1 MSLNS
6 NQESD
11 MNLTA
16 KKTKITNE
24 FKSIDNKQLS
34 RITKD
39 SFDFLNTGVT
49 PKSVEF
55 RAARNKLHP
64 INEATVPILIIQEAA
79 KRFMEI
85 IGQ

>member
-1 MSLNS
+1 
-6 NQESD
+6 

-16 KKTKITNE
+16 KKVKVTNE

-39 SFDFLNTGVT
+39 SLDFIKTGVS

-55 RAARNKLHP
+55 RAIRNKLQN
-64 INEATVPILIIQEAA
+64 INDAATTIVIIREAA